1 MKKERFIKSMTT
13 VLSVVGLFLMIYF
26 ILKKEYKEDQDYE
39 KMEAVYLESDA
50 VMILQR
56 AELLLEENNYDEA
69 IKQYTI
75 ALAMNNDND
84 EIRQEIARAYKKQC
98 LLTDEGCENAILIY
112 NFLIRSYPGDD
123 VLLLERLE
131 LHQYL
136 DDSVGIAEDEELLM
150 KANLESIMGF

>member
-1 MKKERFIKSMTT
+1 MTT

-26 ILKKEYKEDQDYE
+26 ILKNEYEEDQDYE

-98 LLTDEGCENAILIY
+98 LLTGEGCENAILIY
-112 NFLIRSYPGDD
+112 NFLIRSYPRDD
-123 VLLLERLE
+123 VLIHERLE

-136 DDSVGIAEDEELLM
+136 GDSVGIAEDEELLR
-150 KANLESIMGF
+150 KANLESILGF